1 MGEGALCLHHF
12 SCASSLPHAWGTGDM
27 WTMVLVC
34 CHILVAHGVRFLLE
48 GVHALSYLIP
58 THVIHEGVSCP

>member
-1 MGEGALCLHHF
+1 
-12 SCASSLPHAWGTGDM
+12 M

-48 GVHALSYLIP
+48 GVYALSYLIP